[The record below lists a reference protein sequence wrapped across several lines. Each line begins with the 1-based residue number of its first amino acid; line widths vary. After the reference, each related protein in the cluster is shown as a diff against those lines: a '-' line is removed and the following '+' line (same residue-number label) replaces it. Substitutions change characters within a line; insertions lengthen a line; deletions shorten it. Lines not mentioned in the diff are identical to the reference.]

1 MTPSPNKHPDSQR
14 ALQDILSRQTPLLD
28 VRAAIEFDQAA
39 LPRGVNLPILNDQER
54 AAVGTIYKQSGR
66 QAAMS
71 LGHELVSGATKSERV
86 QGWLNFVQAH
96 PESMVMCWRGGQR
109 SHIAQSWLLER
120 GCKIERVPGG
130 YKALRQACLHI
141 LENAASG
148 EKPWWVVAGRTG
160 VQKTV
165 LIKMLA
171 NSIDLEGLANHRG
184 SAFGAQATPQPPP
197 ASFENYVACEYLQ
210 HDQPS
215 LVLEDESRTIGR
227 LALPW
232 GWHERMQQAPLVLVE
247 ADLPARVNHIV
258 EEYVT
263 SPLAEG
269 ADARALKNQYRN
281 ALSRITRRL
290 GGALFATID
299 NLIEEA
305 FAGKRPH
312 FDWVDSLMQNYY
324 DPMYDYQLK
333 NKAARIV
340 FQGSLP
346 EVQQYLQ
353 QHST

>member
-1 MTPSPNKHPDSQR
+1 MPPSPNKHPDSQR
-14 ALQDILSRQTPLLD
+14 ALQDILSSQTPLLD
-28 VRAAIEFDQAA
+28 VRAAIEFDQGA
-39 LPRGVNLPILNDQER
+39 LPHTTNLPILNDQER
-54 AAVGTIYKQSGR
+54 AAVGTTYKESGR
-66 QAAMS
+66 EAAMT

-86 QGWLNFVQAH
+86 KGWLSFLQAH
-96 PESMVMCWRGGQR
+96 PEAKIMCWRGGQR
-109 SHIAQSWLLER
+109 SQIAQSWLLEN
-120 GCKIERVPGG
+120 GCEIERVAGG
-130 YKALRQACLHI
+130 YKALRQTCLEI
-141 LENAASG
+141 LETAASG

-165 LIKMLA
+165 LIKLLV

-184 SAFGAQATPQPPP
+184 SAFGAQPTPQPSP

-210 HDQPS
+210 HDHPA

-227 LALPW
+227 LALPS

-258 EEYVT
+258 DEYVT
-263 SPLAEG
+263 SPLANG
-269 ADARALKNQYRN
+269 ADGIALEDQYRQ

-290 GGALFATID
+290 GGDLYATID
-299 NLIEEA
+299 GLIEDA
-305 FAGKRPH
+305 FADKRQH
-312 FDWVDSLMQNYY
+312 FDWVHSLMQNYY

-340 FQGSLP
+340 FQGSLL

-353 QHST
+353 QHTA